1 MIFCIAQMLVL
12 IFILL
17 QKRYRVLPNF
27 FLGLIFGI
35 LILHIFYYLLI
46 SEGYLDHSQTLSVGL
61 KSISFFPPI
70 IIFMYVNL
78 VITGYLMFSWKQV
91 TLMFTGFFLAMI
103 LLVIFIL
110 EGYEDKIGLYNSII
124 SEIIIINFLVYT
136 YLIFKTLALFCG
148 TEQGI
153 ISVFRFSNPRFNW
166 LKIIAVMLS
175 IDMLLQFFKI
185 HFDSL
190 IPLPEN
196 WYEMAM
202 SVFLIILSYVFLY
215 GIINYPEVIH
225 IDRKQIGLNSAK
237 KYARPNLSKKES
249 EELMKK
255 MNAYMD
261 KYKPWLIPE
270 FCMADFS
277 QKLAVSGHLISEVT
291 NGLMKQHFFDYVNN
305 YRIEEFKRLLED
317 PEKKDDKIQFL
328 AYDSGFNSKTTFNT
342 AFKKFTGQTPSV
354 YKRNLKSK

>member
-1 MIFCIAQMLVL
+1 
-12 IFILL
+12 
-17 QKRYRVLPNF
+17 
-27 FLGLIFGI
+27 
-35 LILHIFYYLLI
+35 
-46 SEGYLDHSQTLSVGL
+46 
-61 KSISFFPPI
+61 
-70 IIFMYVNL
+70 
-78 VITGYLMFSWKQV
+78 
-91 TLMFTGFFLAMI
+91 
-103 LLVIFIL
+103 
-110 EGYEDKIGLYNSII
+110 
-124 SEIIIINFLVYT
+124 
-136 YLIFKTLALFCG
+136 
-148 TEQGI
+148 
-153 ISVFRFSNPRFNW
+153 
-166 LKIIAVMLS
+166 
-175 IDMLLQFFKI
+175 MLLQFFKI